1 MCNKILFD
9 YVGQGKEN
17 KPWGTI
23 RRAGGGD
30 GLAGTSEG
38 FSSPGSRSA
47 LSGGAF
53 VLNYKPELNVVG
65 GRFWFF
71 FSLQGGTLERDTTSN
86 VISQALFRPGRF
98 RGVWRLLGGLAWL

>member
-38 FSSPGSRSA
+38 FSSPGSRLA

-71 FSLQGGTLERDTTSN
+71 FPSKG
-86 VISQALFRPGRF
+86 AP
-98 RGVWRLLGGLAWL
+98 WRETQPQM